1 MNDNAVHRATASII
15 RYSMGKKIIIIF
27 MHIFDRP
34 KSGFVQAKKYLAGH
48 HDRRPAVRYLE
59 PCFSKLIIIIY
70 DLWPNIIISGVL
82 Q

>member
-1 MNDNAVHRATASII
+1 
-15 RYSMGKKIIIIF
+15 